1 MRRCNQGLV
10 GLGTALLHPLNTL
23 HALHAGVSPGP
34 PPPTQRSLLGCAT
47 LSTQPAPTKAL
58 EKFPEDLQELR
69 SEGFRL
75 LSPSFFSPSRA
86 AREAPKAP
94 KASARRLFA
103 LSQNQQPFK
112 AAPR

>member
-1 MRRCNQGLV
+1 MQ
-10 GLGTALLHPLNTL
+10 
-23 HALHAGVSPGP
+23 PGP
-34 PPPTQRSLLGCAT
+34 GGARHCLAASTEHTARTARWSVPRATTTHAT
-47 LSTQPAPTKAL
+47 LPAGLCHPQHPASPYKTL
-58 EKFPEDLQELR
+58 EKFPEELQELR